1 MLSNVQKETLTTL
14 INLYQ
19 SSGGKHIKG
28 EDIADALNKN
38 SGSIRNQ
45 MIYLKQLGLVKSIAG
60 PVGGYKPTMEAYHSL
75 NISVSDNDY
84 LVPVYKN
91 GAKIKDMS
99 VARIEFTGLSLDSGC
114 EVSIKILGN
123 IKFLNMG
130 DEIAIGPTPVNNL
143 CVRGIIVGRDD
154 SDNLILVD
162 SKTIISIPKKT
173 VGEIATRD
181 VILFSIDYPI
191 KDAAKKLAKKE
202 IGGAPVIKDGKV
214 VGVFT
219 LTNLVNAIANDE
231 KYGSVGELM
240 STDVV
245 IVNENLKIEN
255 AIEVMLK
262 NSISRLIVADDDQS
276 LVGVVTRTDII
287 DNMINLNQFPISHI

>member
-1 MLSNVQKETLTTL
+1 MLSYVQKETLSTL

-19 SSGGKHIKG
+19 SSGGRPVKG
-28 EDIADALNKN
+28 EDIADAINKN

-45 MIYLKQLGLVKSIAG
+45 MVYLKQLGLVKSTAG
-60 PVGGYKPTMEAYHSL
+60 PFGGYKPTIEAYHTL

-84 LVPVYKN
+84 SVPVYKN
-91 GAKIKDMS
+91 GKKIKDMS
-99 VARIEFTGLSLDSGC
+99 VARIKFTGLSQDSGC
-114 EVSIKILGN
+114 EVSIKIIGN

-154 SDNLILVD
+154 SDNLLLVD

-181 VILFSIDYPI
+181 VTLFSIDYPI
-191 KDAAKKLAKKE
+191 KNAAKKLTKKE
-202 IGGAPVIKDGKV
+202 IGGAPVTKDGEV
-214 VGVFT
+214 VGIFT
-219 LTNLVNAIANDE
+219 LTDLVKSITNDE
-231 KYGSVGELM
+231 KYDYVGELM
-240 STDVV
+240 STDFV
-245 IVNENLKIEN
+245 IVNENLKLEN
-255 AIEVMLK
+255 AIEIMLK
-262 NSISRLIVADDDQS
+262 NSISRLIVANDNQS
-276 LVGVVTRTDII
+276 LIGVVTRTDII